1 VPRQVIVT
9 AEVAKP
15 GGPYSQAVR
24 VGSLIFLSGQAG
36 TDKTGTLKSGIEAQT
51 SQALDN
57 VRAILAACGTTLADV
72 AQVVAY
78 VADLRDYQKM
88 NAVYSGYFLKD
99 PPARATIQAVLPAGV
114 LVEFVVTAQVG

>member
-1 VPRQVIVT
+1 MPRQVIVT

>member
-1 VPRQVIVT
+1 MLRQVIAT

-24 VGSLIFLSGQAG
+24 VGALIFLSGQAG

-78 VADLRDYQKM
+78 LADLRDYQKM
-88 NAVYSGYFLKD
+88 NAVYSRYFLED
-99 PPARATIQAVLPAGV
+99 PPARATIQAVLPVGV

>member
-1 VPRQVIVT
+1 MPRQVIVT

-114 LVEFVVTAQVG
+114 LVEFVVTAQAG